1 MLKTKKMI
9 PLAIPHMSGME
20 EKYIQKAFSENW
32 IAPLGSNVDAFEASI
47 ASYNRVLESAVVSS
61 GTAAIHLA
69 LQLLGVGAGDTVFC
83 STFTF
88 VASINPALYLGAE
101 PVFIDSEQETWCMS
115 PFALKKALEDA
126 RKKKQLP
133 KAIIVV
139 HIYGQSAKMDEII
152 ALANEY
158 GVPIVE
164 DAAEALGST
173 YRNAPLGTL
182 GDLGTFSFNGNK
194 IITTSGGGALV
205 AKQAE
210 KIAEARFLASQSK
223 EDAPYYLHHQVGYN
237 YRLSNVLAG
246 IGIAQMDVLNDRVAK
261 KQEIFA
267 TYEKGLADVPSLVM
281 MPELDIAKGNRW
293 LSTMAFCVETVGKTP
308 EDVIKLLKA
317 RGIDSRLL
325 WKPMHQQPL
334 FQDALFYADEAG
346 DVATKLFQTGL
357 CLPSSTQMTQEEQE
371 YVMDTVKEIL
381 SK

>member
-20 EKYIQKAFSENW
+20 EKYIQKAFQENW
-32 IAPLGSNVDAFEASI
+32 IAPLGSNVDGFEASI
-47 ASYNRVLESAVVSS
+47 ASYNHVSDAAVVSS

-69 LQLLGVGAGDTVFC
+69 LQLLNVGAGDTVFC

-88 VASINPALYLGAE
+88 VASINPALYLGAK
-101 PVFIDSEQETWCMS
+101 PVFIDSEEETWCMS
-115 PFALKKALEDA
+115 PFALKAALEDA
-126 RKKKQLP
+126 RQKNQLP

-164 DAAEALGST
+164 DAAEALGGT

-182 GDLGTFSFNGNK
+182 GDLGIFSFNGNK

-205 AKQAE
+205 AKQPE

-267 TYEKGLADVPSLVM
+267 TYEAGLADVPGLVM
-281 MPELDIAKGNRW
+281 MPELDVATGNRW
-293 LSTMAFCVETVGKTP
+293 LSTMTYCVDEVGKTP
-308 EDVIKLLKA
+308 EDVMELLKA
-317 RGIDSRLL
+317 QGIDSRLL

-334 FQDALFYADEAG
+334 FQDAPFYADEAG
-346 DVATKLFQTGL
+346 DVATKLFETGL

-371 YVMDTVKEIL
+371 YVIDALKKMF

>member
-9 PLAIPHMSGME
+9 PLAVPHMSGEE
-20 EKYIQKAFSENW
+20 EKYIQKAFQENW
-32 IAPLGSNVDAFEASI
+32 IAPLGSNVDEFEASI
-47 ASYNRVLESAVVSS
+47 ASYNHVSESAVVSS

-83 STFTF
+83 SSFTF
-88 VASINPALYLGAE
+88 VASINPALYLGAK

-115 PFALKKALEDA
+115 PFALKTALEEA
-126 RKKKQLP
+126 RKKNQLP

-152 ALANEY
+152 ALAKEY
-158 GVPIVE
+158 GVPVVE
-164 DAAEALGST
+164 DAAESLGGT

-182 GDLGTFSFNGNK
+182 GDFGIFSFNGNK

-205 AKQAE
+205 AKQPE

-267 TYEKGLADVPSLVM
+267 TYEKGLADVPSIVM
-281 MPELDIAKGNRW
+281 MPELDVAKGNRW
-293 LSTMAFCVETVGKTP
+293 LSTMTYCVDEVGKTP
-308 EDVIKLLKA
+308 EDVMELLKA

-346 DVATKLFQTGL
+346 DVATKLYETGL

-371 YVMDTVKEIL
+371 YVIDTVKEIL
-381 SK
+381 IK

>member
-9 PLAIPHMSGME
+9 PLAVPHMSGME
-20 EKYIQKAFSENW
+20 EKYIQKAFQENW
-32 IAPLGSNVDAFEASI
+32 IAPLGSNVDEFEASI
-47 ASYNRVLESAVVSS
+47 ASYNHVSESAVVSS

-88 VASINPALYLGAE
+88 VASINPALYLGAK
-101 PVFIDSEQETWCMS
+101 PVFIDSEQATWCMS
-115 PFALKKALEDA
+115 PFALKTALEDA
-126 RKKKQLP
+126 RKKNQLP

-152 ALANEY
+152 ALAKEY
-158 GVPIVE
+158 GVPVVE
-164 DAAEALGST
+164 DAAESLGGT

-182 GDLGTFSFNGNK
+182 GDFGIFSFNGNK

-205 AKQAE
+205 AKQPE

-267 TYEKGLADVPSLVM
+267 TYEKGLADVPSVVM
-281 MPELDIAKGNRW
+281 MPELDVAKGNRW
-293 LSTMAFCVETVGKTP
+293 LSTMTFCVDEVGKTP
-308 EDVIKLLKA
+308 EDVMELLKA

-346 DVATKLFQTGL
+346 DVATKLYETGL

-371 YVMDTVKEIL
+371 YVIDTVKEIL
-381 SK
+381 IK